1 MSQQGFLM
9 KRSGGKFTGS
19 SYGNRKN
26 KLDRRWFRIRE
37 GALYYYKQGLEL
49 GPSVG
54 EDGGIFDLS
63 REIAFNMSLIYQG
76 AGNMHLARMYTE
88 KYIVV

>member
-1 MSQQGFLM
+1 MHQLSL
-9 KRSGGKFTGS
+9 
-19 SYGNRKN
+19 
-26 KLDRRWFRIRE
+26 LPA
-37 GALYYYKQGLEL
+37 ALYYYKQGLEL

-76 AGNMHLARMYTE
+76 AGNMPLARMYTE

>member
-1 MSQQGFLM
+1 MHQLSL
-9 KRSGGKFTGS
+9 
-19 SYGNRKN
+19 
-26 KLDRRWFRIRE
+26 LPA
-37 GALYYYKQGLEL
+37 ALYYYKQGLEL

-76 AGNMHLARMYTE
+76 CNSIDILWTPQNLTL
-88 KYIVV
+88 IIF